1 MNILNKIGTPAVL
14 EQCAE
19 ECAELT
25 HACLKLSRKIRD
37 ENPTPREYKDIR
49 NSVIEEISDV
59 YLCIDFIIDRLNI
72 NPWDLIEM
80 ESKKKQRL
88 VERLKEKEDE

>member
-49 NSVIEEISDV
+49 ESVIEEISDV

-80 ESKKKQRL
+80 ESKKKQRW
-88 VERLKEKEDE
+88 VDRLKEKENE

>member
-49 NSVIEEISDV
+49 ESVIEEISDV

-80 ESKKKQRL
+80 EQKKKQRW
-88 VERLKEKEDE
+88 VERLKEKENE